1 MLFRDSICT
10 FMKFILTFCSL
21 FFSFSL
27 FAQETVITGKVT
39 EASSGDPIPFVNVF
53 FKGSNVGATTDFDG
67 KFTVQALGKVDS
79 LVASYVGYITK
90 TKAVKA
96 GIKQV
101 INFQLAEAV
110 TNLQEVVVKA
120 GENPAFPII
129 RKVID
134 NKSKNDKRS
143 LSGYEY
149 DTYSKMELDLDHI
162 TDKLREKKVM
172 KKIAQVLDSVQR
184 IAGEDGKPILPL
196 FITESVSKNY
206 YRSEPSLKKEII
218 EKSKISGVGV
228 QDGSTLTQ
236 MIGSSLQEYN
246 FYQNWLGILRKEFVS
261 PIADGWR
268 LYYKYDLLDSMMV
281 GDDFCYKIDFYPQS
295 PEQLAFT
302 GTMWITKK
310 EYAVRQI
317 DATVSNKA
325 DVNFID
331 RIRIQQEL
339 KATSE
344 GPWLPSKNR
353 ILIDIGELTP
363 NSAGMIAKFYTSNRN
378 FLVGNPKPPSFF
390 ERNIEVVEDARN
402 YEEEKYWDTLRHEP
416 LSAVEKNVYK
426 MIDTLKNIPIVKTYT
441 DIVQLII
448 DGHYKV
454 GKVKLGPYINTFAWN
469 TIEGWR
475 LQFGF
480 KTTYDFS
487 KKWIYTANLAYG
499 FADQKFK
506 YLGQATHIISTKHW
520 TTLTFR
526 SRHDMM
532 RLGIDDE
539 SLLANPLF
547 RVAVRWGIIRRA
559 YYFDEQYLAYQREF
573 FKGFSQKVAFRTR
586 NFEPTY
592 DFGYYKS
599 PTDLTQVGSNFS
611 FSEFILESRYA
622 KDETFIQNKNERISL
637 GTHKWPVLTLR
648 YTHGVKGLLSGEFD
662 YDKVFLGISRRIRTG
677 PLGVGFLNLT
687 SEYIFNDLPYPL
699 LAVHQANHSHVY
711 SPVANNL
718 MNFGE
723 FTSDQYVG
731 INYRQFLEGFLINRL
746 PILHKLKWRVVATT
760 NIIVGDMRSSNKKL
774 ISLTTPDGKAALPAG
789 YFTGTPYIEAG
800 YGIENIFKFLRV
812 DFVHRL
818 TYLDRPDTRNFG
830 VLFTAQI
837 KL

>member
-1 MLFRDSICT
+1 
-10 FMKFILTFCSL
+10 MKFIVTFCFL
-21 FFSFSL
+21 FFAFTL
-27 FAQETVITGKVT
+27 LAQETIVTGKVT
-39 EASSGDPIPFVNVF
+39 EASSSDPIPFVNVF
-53 FKGSNVGATTDFDG
+53 FKGSSVGATTDFDG
-67 KFTVQALGKVDS
+67 RFTVRTLGKVDS
-79 LVASYVGYITK
+79 LIASYVGYITRS
-90 TKAVKA
+90 KAVKT
-96 GIKQV
+96 GVRQV
-101 INFQLAEAV
+101 INFQLNEAV

-120 GENPAFPII
+120 GENPAFPIL

-134 NKSKNDKRS
+134 NKNKNDKRS

-162 TDKLREKKVM
+162 TEKFREKKVM

-196 FITESVSKNY
+196 FITESVSKIY

-218 EKSKISGVGV
+218 EKSKINGVGV

-302 GTMWITKK
+302 GTMWVTKN
-310 EYAVRQI
+310 EYAIRQI
-317 DATVSNKA
+317 DATVTNKA

-331 RIRIQQEL
+331 RIRIQQES

-378 FLVGNPKPPSFF
+378 FVVGNPKPVSFF

-426 MIDTLKNIPIVKTYT
+426 MIDTLKNIPVVKTYT

-487 KKWIYTANLAYG
+487 KKWIYTANVGYG
-499 FADQKFK
+499 FNDQRFK
-506 YLGQATHIISTKHW
+506 YLGQATRIISTKRW

-526 SRHDMM
+526 TRHDMM

-559 YYFDEQYLAYQREF
+559 YYFDEQYVAFQREF
-573 FKGFSQKVAFRTR
+573 FKGYSQKFALRTR
-586 NFEPTY
+586 TFEPTY
-592 DFGYYKS
+592 DFGYYTNTS
-599 PTDLTQVGSNFS
+599 DTLQVGRNYS
-611 FSEFILESRYA
+611 FTEAIIESRYA
-622 KDETFIQNKNERISL
+622 RDETFIQNKNERISI
-637 GTHKWPVLTLR
+637 GTLKWPIITLR
-648 YTHGVKGLLSGEFD
+648 YTHGLKEVLGGQFN
-662 YDKVFLGISRRIRTG
+662 YDKLYLNISKRIRTG
-677 PLGVGFLNLT
+677 PLGVGQLSLT
-687 SEYIFNDLPYPL
+687 SEYIFNTLPYPL
-699 LAVHQANHSHVY
+699 LAVHQANHSPVY
-711 SPVANNL
+711 SPIANNL

-731 INYRQFLEGFLINRL
+731 LNYRQFLEGFLINRL

-760 NIIVGDMRSSNKKL
+760 NIIFGDLRKSNRDL
-774 ISLTTPDGKAALPAG
+774 IARYLPDGKRALYAG
-789 YFTGTPYIEAG
+789 YFTGTPYVEAG
-800 YGIENIFKFLRV
+800 YGIENIFRFLRV

-818 TYLDRPDTRNFG
+818 TYLDKPDVRKFG
-830 VLFTAQI
+830 VLFTVQI